1 MGDLVTRGNNSE
13 LWNKLL
19 HELDE
24 KLQLGLLDR
33 LRRATSYHFEAET
46 LYIEPGDANDLKY
59 LQKDSALQQLQIFA
73 QLACKVEKVKI
84 KSAQP

>member
-1 MGDLVTRGNNSE
+1 MGEPGAKGNNPE

-33 LRRATSYHFEAET
+33 LKRASSYHFEADT
-46 LYIEPGDANDLKY
+46 LFIEPGEPADLKY

-84 KSAQP
+84 KPPAS